1 MKIQWDENQ
10 CSHSGQCV
18 KSLPEVFKVENGQF
32 IIEPDK
38 GTEGKVVDVINECPS
53 GALKRI
59 D

>member
-38 GTEGKVVDVINECPS
+38 GTEGKVLEVIKECPS

-59 D
+59 G

>member
-1 MKIQWDENQ
+1 MKIQWDEKQ

-32 IIEPDK
+32 MIEPDK
-38 GTEGKVVDVINECPS
+38 ATEDEVVNVIKQCPS
-53 GALKRI
+53 GALKRV

>member
-38 GTEGKVVDVINECPS
+38 GTEGKVLDVIKKCPS

>member
-1 MKIQWDENQ
+1 MKIQWDKNQ
-10 CSHSGQCV
+10 CSHSGQFV

-32 IIEPDK
+32 IIKPDK
-38 GTEGKVVDVINECPS
+38 GTEGKVVDVIKQCPS